1 MVKMDKNGLLPSSG
15 REGSPMKYDAI
26 VVGGGIAGLTSAA
39 FLAKAGHSV
48 LLCEKENACGG
59 LLNTFE
65 RDGFFF
71 DGGIRATEN
80 SGVLLPMLKK
90 LGLDIEF
97 VRNKISVGIEE
108 RVIRINDVGAV
119 QAYQELL
126 NQLYPENRQE
136 ISAIITQIENIM
148 AYMEVQ
154 YGIDNPVLLDI
165 KEDRDY
171 FIKTIL
177 PWMVKYAITARK
189 ISKLQEPVVDFL
201 RRYTQN
207 QSLLDIIC
215 QHFFQE
221 TPAFFALSYI
231 KLYLEYQYPLGG
243 IGKIVEKMVEFI
255 EKKQGIILTNTEI
268 VSIDPERKLVIDSH
282 SGRHEYQHL
291 IWAADQKALYRSV
304 DAEKL
309 LDPRVKTAISERRAF
324 IADKIGN
331 DSVFTLFLAL
341 DLDPGYFARIASEH
355 FFYTPS
361 RIGQTVAG
369 PIPVDGDR
377 TTIEKWLEHF
387 FALTTYEISCPV
399 LRDASLAPAGKT
411 GLIVSV
417 LFDYKLTKRIEEQGW
432 YPEFKA
438 FCEALI
444 LKNLD
449 ASIYPGI
456 QDAVLQ
462 RFSSTPITLAKLA
475 GNTDG
480 AIVGWAFSNHPI
492 PAETRIPKILNA
504 IRTPIPGILQAGQWT
519 YSPAGLP
526 ISILTG
532 KLAADQVIKKL

>member
-1 MVKMDKNGLLPSSG
+1 
-15 REGSPMKYDAI
+15 MKYDAI

-80 SGVLLPMLKK
+80 SGVLFPMLRK
-90 LGLDIEF
+90 LGLDIKF
-97 VRNKISVGIEE
+97 VRNKISVGIENQ
-108 RVIRINDVGAV
+108 VIQINGQEAV
-119 QAYQELL
+119 QAYQSLL
-126 NQLYPENRQE
+126 NDLYPENRQE
-136 ISAIITQIENIM
+136 ISAIITKIEKIM
-148 AYMEVQ
+148 EYMEVQ
-154 YGIDNPVLLDI
+154 YGIDNPVFLDI
-165 KEDRDY
+165 KDDRDY

-177 PWMVKYAITARK
+177 PWMVKYAITVPK

-215 QHFFQE
+215 QHFFQK

-231 KLYLEYQYPLGG
+231 NLYLEYQYPLGG
-243 IGKIVEKMVEFI
+243 IGRIVQELVAFI
-255 EKKQGIILTNTEI
+255 KNHQGIISTNTEI
-268 VSIDPERKLVIDSH
+268 SSVDPERKLVTSSH
-282 SGRHEYQHL
+282 GSSHEYHML
-291 IWAADQKALYRSV
+291 IWAADQKALYHCIDPEV
-304 DAEKL
+304 L
-309 LDPRVKTAISERRAF
+309 VNPRVKTAFFDRRGL
-324 IADKIGN
+324 IKDKIGN

-341 DLDPGYFARIASEH
+341 DLDPDYFASIASEH

-361 RIGQTVAG
+361 RIGQTAAG

-377 TTIEKWLEHF
+377 TTIENWLERF

-399 LRDASLAPAGKT
+399 MRDASLAPAGKT
-411 GLIVSV
+411 GLIVSM
-417 LFDYKLTKRIEEQGW
+417 LFDYKLTKHIEEMGW
-432 YPEFKA
+432 YEEFKI
-438 FCEALI
+438 FCELCI
-444 LKNLD
+444 IKNLD
-449 ASIYPGI
+449 ATIYPGLRE
-456 QDAVLQ
+456 AVLQ
-462 RFSSTPITLAKLA
+462 RFSSTPITLAKVA

-480 AIVGWAFSNHPI
+480 AIVGWAFSNDPM
-492 PAETRIPKILNA
+492 PAESRLPKILNA

-532 KLAADQVIKKL
+532 KLAADQVIKALKKA

>member
-1 MVKMDKNGLLPSSG
+1 
-15 REGSPMKYDAI
+15 MKYDAI
-26 VVGGGIAGLTSAA
+26 VVGGGIAGLTSTA

-48 LLCEKENACGG
+48 LLCEKENAPGG

-80 SGVLLPMLKK
+80 SGVLFPMLKK

-119 QAYQELL
+119 PAYQELL

-154 YGIDNPVLLDI
+154 YGIDNPVFLDI

-177 PWMVKYAITARK
+177 PWMVKYAITAPK

-231 KLYLEYQYPLGG
+231 KLYLEYKYPLGG
-243 IGKIVEKMVEFI
+243 IGKIVERMVDLI

-268 VSIDPERKLVIDSH
+268 VSIDPQSKLVIDSH
-282 SGRHEYQHL
+282 GGRHEYQHL
-291 IWAADQKALYRSV
+291 IWAADQKALYRSL

-309 LDPRVKTAISERRAF
+309 LDPRVKTAISERRAL

-331 DSVFTLFLAL
+331 DSVFTVFLAL

-361 RIGQTVAG
+361 RIGQTAAG

-377 TTIEKWLEHF
+377 TSIENWLEHF

-438 FCEALI
+438 LCETLI

-480 AIVGWAFSNHPI
+480 AIVGWAFSNHPM
-492 PAETRIPKILNA
+492 PAESRLPKILNA

-532 KLAADQVIKKL
+532 KLAADRVIKKL

>member
-1 MVKMDKNGLLPSSG
+1 M
-15 REGSPMKYDAI
+15 
-26 VVGGGIAGLTSAA
+26 T
-39 FLAKAGHSV
+39 
-48 LLCEKENACGG
+48 
-59 LLNTFE
+59 
-65 RDGFFF
+65 
-71 DGGIRATEN
+71 
-80 SGVLLPMLKK
+80 
-90 LGLDIEF
+90 
-97 VRNKISVGIEE
+97 
-108 RVIRINDVGAV
+108 
-119 QAYQELL
+119 
-126 NQLYPENRQE
+126 
-136 ISAIITQIENIM
+136 
-148 AYMEVQ
+148 
-154 YGIDNPVLLDI
+154 
-165 KEDRDY
+165 
-171 FIKTIL
+171 
-177 PWMVKYAITARK
+177 
-189 ISKLQEPVVDFL
+189 
-201 RRYTQN
+201 
-207 QSLLDIIC
+207 
-215 QHFFQE
+215 
-221 TPAFFALSYI
+221 
-231 KLYLEYQYPLGG
+231 
-243 IGKIVEKMVEFI
+243 FI
-255 EKKQGIILTNTEI
+255 EKNHGIILTNTEI
-268 VSIDPERKLVIDSH
+268 VSIDPQSKLVIDSH
-282 SGRHEYQHL
+282 GGRHEYQHL
-291 IWAADQKALYRSV
+291 IWAADQKALYRSL

-309 LDPRVKTAISERRAF
+309 LDPRVKTAISERRAL

-331 DSVFTLFLAL
+331 DSVFTVFLAL

-361 RIGQTVAG
+361 RIGQTAAG

-377 TTIEKWLEHF
+377 TTIENWLEQF

-438 FCEALI
+438 LCETLI

-480 AIVGWAFSNHPI
+480 AIVGWAFSNHPM
-492 PAETRIPKILNA
+492 PAESRLPKILNA

-532 KLAADQVIKKL
+532 KLAADRVIKKL

>member
-1 MVKMDKNGLLPSSG
+1 
-15 REGSPMKYDAI
+15 MKYEAI

-80 SGVLLPMLKK
+80 SGVLFPMLKK
-90 LGLDIEF
+90 LGLDIDF
-97 VRNKISVGIEE
+97 VRNKISVGIED
-108 RVIRINDVGAV
+108 RVIQINDVGAV
-119 QAYQELL
+119 LAYQELL
-126 NQLYPENRQE
+126 NELYPENKQE
-136 ISAIITQIENIM
+136 IGAIITQIEKIM
-148 AYMEVQ
+148 TFMEVQ
-154 YGIDNPVLLDI
+154 YGIENPAFLDI
-165 KEDRDY
+165 KEDRGY
-171 FIKTIL
+171 FIRAIL
-177 PWMVKYAITARK
+177 PWMVKYAITAPK

-215 QHFFQE
+215 QHFFQK

-231 KLYLEYQYPLGG
+231 KLYLEYKYPMGG
-243 IGKIVEKMVEFI
+243 IGRIVEKMVAFI
-255 EKKQGIILTNTEI
+255 EDHHGIISTNTEI
-268 VSIDPERKLVIDSH
+268 VSVDPQRNLVTDSH
-282 SGRHEYQHL
+282 RASHEYHEL
-291 IWAADQKALYRSV
+291 IWAADQKALYRNI

-309 LDPRVKTAISERRAF
+309 VDPRLRTAISNRRAL

-341 DLDPGYFARIASEH
+341 DLDPGYFASIASEH

-361 RIGQTVAG
+361 RIGQTAAG

-377 TTIEKWLEHF
+377 TTIEKWLEQF

-399 LRDASLAPAGKT
+399 MRDKSLAPSGKT

-417 LFDYKLTKRIEEQGW
+417 LFDYKLTKRIEEMGW
-432 YPEFKA
+432 YEEFKT
-438 FCEALI
+438 FCETLI
-444 LKNLD
+444 IYNLN

-456 QDAVLQ
+456 MEAVLQ
-462 RFSSTPITLAKLA
+462 RFSSTPITLAKVA

-480 AIVGWAFSNHPI
+480 AIVGWAFSNDPM
-492 PAETRIPKILNA
+492 PAESRLPKILNA

-532 KLAADQVIKKL
+532 KLAADQVIKELKKA